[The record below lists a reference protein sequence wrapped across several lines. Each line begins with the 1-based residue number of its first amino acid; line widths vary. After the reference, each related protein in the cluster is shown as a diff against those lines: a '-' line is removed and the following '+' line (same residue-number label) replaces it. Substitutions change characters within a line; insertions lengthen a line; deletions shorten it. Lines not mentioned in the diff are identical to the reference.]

1 MVVKSDER
9 SPLEARYLV
18 VLSWLFHCEHW
29 SGCVTYFCGQEMES
43 GHRVYCVLC
52 HALDCTVPGPARTV
66 RHLQSAQCSSDQPA
80 SDMCRDIMRDRH
92 ETGTWD
98 DSDQGPLT
106 PGVTSLNMASCS
118 LTTVLILVITLRTSD
133 SFNLETRVPVV
144 KVGGD
149 YANSFFG
156 YSVAQHRTGT
166 GEPVLLVGAPQ
177 DRNLQ
182 PGTNSS
188 GALYRCPVTSSS
200 ADCVQVVT
208 DGKRHNFWAG
218 SSRSYHGI
226 YDGGISNN
234 DLKTPISSEIKD
246 GQWLG
251 VAVSSQ
257 GEILRLMRGVIFSF
271 F

>member
-1 MVVKSDER
+1 
-9 SPLEARYLV
+9 
-18 VLSWLFHCEHW
+18 
-29 SGCVTYFCGQEMES
+29 
-43 GHRVYCVLC
+43 
-52 HALDCTVPGPARTV
+52 
-66 RHLQSAQCSSDQPA
+66 
-80 SDMCRDIMRDRH
+80 
-92 ETGTWD
+92 
-98 DSDQGPLT
+98 
-106 PGVTSLNMASCS
+106 MASCI

-133 SFNLETRVPVV
+133 SFNLETRVPVI

-156 YSVAQHRTGT
+156 YSVAQHRTGA

-200 ADCVQVVT
+200 RDCVQVVT
-208 DGKRHNFWAG
+208 DGKRHNFWSG

-257 GEILRLMRGVIFSF
+257 GEKRDPPPF
-271 F
+271 

>member
-1 MVVKSDER
+1 
-9 SPLEARYLV
+9 
-18 VLSWLFHCEHW
+18 
-29 SGCVTYFCGQEMES
+29 
-43 GHRVYCVLC
+43 
-52 HALDCTVPGPARTV
+52 
-66 RHLQSAQCSSDQPA
+66 
-80 SDMCRDIMRDRH
+80 
-92 ETGTWD
+92 
-98 DSDQGPLT
+98 
-106 PGVTSLNMASCS
+106 MASCI

-156 YSVAQHRTGT
+156 YSVAQHRTGA

-188 GALYRCPVTSSS
+188 GSLYRCPVTASSR
-200 ADCVQVVT
+200 DCVQVVT
-208 DGKRHNFWAG
+208 DGKRHNFWSG

-257 GEILRLMRGVIFSF
+257 GEK
-271 F
+271 